1 MLMVKIDVYFS
12 PVCPH
17 CPGAKRLVA
26 EVASRYGDE
35 VEEIPSPPRG

>member
-1 MLMVKIDVYFS
+1 MLMVKIEVYFS

-17 CPGAKRLVA
+17 CPSAKRLVT

-35 VEEIPSPPRG
+35 VEGIPSPPRG